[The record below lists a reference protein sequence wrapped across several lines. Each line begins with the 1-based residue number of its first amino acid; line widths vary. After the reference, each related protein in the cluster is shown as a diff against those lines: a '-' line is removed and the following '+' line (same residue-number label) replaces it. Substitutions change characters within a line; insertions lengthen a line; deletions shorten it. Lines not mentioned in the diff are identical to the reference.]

1 MPAYLLV
8 DITVKDSVAYEA
20 YKKLAPSS
28 IAQYGGRYIARGGA
42 TQVLEGSWAPSRLV
56 ILEFPT
62 TDQARAWWSSTEYAE
77 PKLMRQRSS
86 TTNMVLV
93 EGLTSPVR

>member
-1 MPAYLLV
+1 MPAYLIV
-8 DITVKDSVAYEA
+8 DITVKDSTAYDE

-28 IAQYGGRYIARGGA
+28 IARYGGRYVARGGA
-42 TQVLEGSWAPSRLV
+42 TEVLEGTWTPSRLV

-62 TDQARAWWSSTEYAE
+62 TDQARAWWSSPEYAE
-77 PKLMRQRSS
+77 AKLMRQRSS

-93 EGLTSPVR
+93 EGLTAPA